1 MDWLAPGAL
10 IASIVAAVVALLSF
24 LKSKNKDQ
32 RSDATTEATILT
44 EIGYIKGNTDEIKN
58 GLRDQ
63 REKTTELRERVSAVE
78 ESAKSAHKRID
89 RLEEVHNGQ

>member
-1 MDWLAPGAL
+1 MEWLSPLALGASVL
-10 IASIVAAVVALLSF
+10 AAIVALFGF
-24 LKSKNKDQ
+24 LKSRQKDD
-32 RSDATTEATILT
+32 RSDASNEATMLT

-58 GLRDQ
+58 ELRDQ

-89 RLEEVHNGQ
+89 RLEEHHGE